1 MIHELDFNPDHGFHF
16 SAGIFTLQFDHF
28 FTDLLSPFR
37 RPRCAARDDDGLCVS
52 PG

>member
-37 RPRCAARDDDGLCVS
+37 RPRCAAQDDDELCVS